1 MNVGLINA
9 EINDLFFLV
18 VATIIMKFNHEDG
31 DRVMH
36 TFK

>member
-9 EINDLFFLV
+9 EINDLF

-31 DRVMH
+31 DRVTH
-36 TFK
+36 TFE